1 MRKDEIKN
9 YLIIIFVVVELL
21 SMVFNFYFIK
31 MDIAG
36 LEYMFNFSIVFFCLG
51 FFVVDVVADKFSPAE
66 ANQFI
71 FYKLFSQS
79 LFLILGNIAIA
90 VYGLEDTQ
98 LAMVL
103 HKSPWVVAAGLVST
117 YVGFHVMSSLMSY
130 MKMGVYQGTSVFR
143 RYFFSTIPGELVF
156 SLVFTFLCFYKFS
169 SLEETVHMFIAS
181 ALAKIVL
188 SAVFAT
194 IMSVIV
200 RVASVRSH
208 MKQQQQQQL
217 KAQIN

>member
-1 MRKDEIKN
+1 MHKDEIKN

-31 MDIAG
+31 MDFAG
-36 LEYMFNFSIVFFCLG
+36 VEYNVNFSIVFFCLG
-51 FFVVDVVADKFSPAE
+51 FFVVDIVADKFSPAE
-66 ANQFI
+66 ANKFI

-90 VYGLEDTQ
+90 VYSLEETQ

-103 HKSPWVVAAGLVST
+103 HKSPYVIAAGLVST
-117 YVGFHVMSSLMSY
+117 YVGFHIMSSLMSH
-130 MKMGVYQGTSVFR
+130 MKIGIYQGTSVFR

-156 SLVFTFLCFYKFS
+156 SLVFTFLCFYKFAS
-169 SLEETVHMFIAS
+169 FEESVHMFISS

-188 SAVFAT
+188 SVVFASM
-194 IMSVIV
+194 MSLIV

-208 MKQQQQQQL
+208 IKKQQLL
-217 KAQIN
+217 KAQVN

>member
-31 MDIAG
+31 MDVTG
-36 LEYMFNFSIVFFCLG
+36 VEYNFNFSIVFFCLG
-51 FFVVDVVADKFSPAE
+51 FFVVDIVADKFSPAE
-66 ANQFI
+66 ANKFI

-90 VYGLEDTQ
+90 VYGLEETQ

-103 HKSPWVVAAGLVST
+103 HKSPLVIAAGLVST

-169 SLEETVHMFIAS
+169 SFEESVHMFIAS

-194 IMSVIV
+194 IMSFIV
-200 RVASVRSH
+200 RVASVRAH
-208 MKQQQQQQL
+208 MKEQQLL
-217 KAQIN
+217 KAQVN

>member
-1 MRKDEIKN
+1 MHKDEIKN

-31 MDIAG
+31 MDVAG
-36 LEYMFNFSIVFFCLG
+36 VEYNFNFSIVFFCLG
-51 FFVVDVVADKFSPAE
+51 FFVVDIVADKFSPAE
-66 ANQFI
+66 ANKFI

-90 VYGLEDTQ
+90 VYGLEETQ

-103 HKSPWVVAAGLVST
+103 HKSPYVIAAGLVST
-117 YVGFHVMSSLMSY
+117 YVGFHIMSSLMSH
-130 MKMGVYQGTSVFR
+130 MKIGIYQGTSVFR

-156 SLVFTFLCFYKFS
+156 SLIFTFLCFYKFA
-169 SLEETVHMFIAS
+169 SLEESVHMFIAS

-188 SAVFAT
+188 SAVFASM
-194 IMSVIV
+194 MSLIV
-200 RVASVRSH
+200 RLASVRAH
-208 MKQQQQQQL
+208 IKEQQLL
-217 KAQIN
+217 KAQVN